1 MLLELHDGLLLG
13 HRPGTQPFVQAWSPY
28 ALIAFALEPGL

>member
-13 HRPGTQPFVQAWSPY
+13 HRPATQPFAQAWSPY